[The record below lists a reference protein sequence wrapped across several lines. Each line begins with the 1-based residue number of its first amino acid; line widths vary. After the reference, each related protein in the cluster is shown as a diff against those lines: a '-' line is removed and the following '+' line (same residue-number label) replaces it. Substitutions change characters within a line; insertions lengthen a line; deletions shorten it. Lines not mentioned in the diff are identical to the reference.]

1 VRSTIVHRGNRLCL
15 EITLDTTGVDRAE
28 VARAMLAAHGLRD
41 GQCEHNGGAGCL
53 RIQSRRR
60 KTEPR

>member
-1 VRSTIVHRGNRLCL
+1 MRSTIVHRGNRLCL

-41 GQCEHNGGAGCL
+41 GQCEICFNNP
-53 RIQSRRR
+53 ST
-60 KTEPR
+60 TEVRDA